1 MKKEVLQA
9 LVYKQKIALILIS
22 IMMSQQWIFII
33 FNAQNKAK
41 KSIKLFLEILA
52 SNTLNQN
59 KNKSQFKNINQIKN
73 RY

>member
-52 SNTLNQN
+52 SNTLLQN
-59 KNKSQFKNINQIKN
+59 KNKSQFKNINPIKN